1 MKKTLTALLALFL
14 LSFCNG
20 QKVLGGGGFG
30 GGGFGGGGKVLV
42 SASEPDAQIVVD
54 GQNLGTG
61 TLKVKVPK
69 DVCVNVK
76 IQKVG
81 FLKYEQTYCNKK
93 GSTPPPTK
101 QYFDMKKDDALEASI
116 KTDQAN
122 VDFAVTVNDKLS
134 ITDAWKLTTQ
144 IVTDYFDAIEV
155 SDKETSYLRT
165 AWSIQS
171 FQQNTIRT
179 RLIIK
184 LGSSNPLTF
193 KVKLVSEFSGAS
205 GTSVK
210 ADEQFREWD
219 RVLRKYQ
226 NIISDFST
234 RLASK

>member
-1 MKKTLTALLALFL
+1 MKSKLITLFATLIISVSNA
-14 LSFCNG
+14 
-20 QKVLGGGGFG
+20 QTVQ
-30 GGGFGGGGKVLV
+30 V
-42 SASEPDAQIVVD
+42 SASEADAQIIVD

-69 DVCVNVK
+69 NDCVNIK

-81 FLKYEQTYCNKK
+81 FLKIEQTYCNKK
-93 GSTPPPTK
+93 GSTEPPKK
-101 QYFDMKKDDALEASI
+101 QYFEMKKDDALEASV

-122 VDFAVTVNDKLS
+122 VDFSVTVNEKLTS
-134 ITDAWKLTTQ
+134 DDAWKLTTQ

-165 AWSIQS
+165 AWNVQS

-184 LGSSNPLTF
+184 LGNSSPLTF
-193 KVKLVSEFSGAS
+193 KIKLVSEFSGGA

-219 RVLRKYQ
+219 RILRKYQ
-226 NIISDFST
+226 NIIGDFST
-234 RLASK
+234 RLGNK